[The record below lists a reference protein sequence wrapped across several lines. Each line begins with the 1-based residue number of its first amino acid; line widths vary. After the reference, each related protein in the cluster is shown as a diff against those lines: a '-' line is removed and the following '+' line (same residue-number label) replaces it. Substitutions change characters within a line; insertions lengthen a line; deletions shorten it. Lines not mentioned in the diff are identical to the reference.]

1 MAHLISHIYL
11 LILFYITVV
20 QPLYPISEYPRLVP
34 YWYEWLLLAWIT
46 GVLISEITNPADRS
60 GLGWIRIITLVI
72 CSAAFLVHLL
82 AIIQRLADTE
92 LSLYLYIRN
101 QFLAF
106 SMLLSYVQL
115 LEFFSFHHLFG
126 PWGVI
131 IHDLIKDL
139 IKFLVIL
146 FLSVIGFAFHLS
158 AVQQPVF
165 KNTRT
170 NQISRNSNA
179 GNIFGLLFFSLFG
192 MADRENFPLMETTP
206 DWAPIIVDVIFGVYL
221 MVTLIVLINLLI
233 AMMSDT
239 YQRIQSQSDTEWKF
253 GRAKLI
259 RNMNKQSASPPPLN
273 LCTMLA
279 TYTWAFY
286 KHRCKYNQQTSQFPM
301 YRSTNFSISLVEI
314 VVYIPGVTA

>member
-1 MAHLISHIYL
+1 
-11 LILFYITVV
+11 
-20 QPLYPISEYPRLVP
+20 
-34 YWYEWLLLAWIT
+34 
-46 GVLISEITNPADRS
+46 
-60 GLGWIRIITLVI
+60 
-72 CSAAFLVHLL
+72 
-82 AIIQRLADTE
+82 
-92 LSLYLYIRN
+92 
-101 QFLAF
+101 
-106 SMLLSYVQL
+106 MLLSYVQL

-146 FLSVIGFAFHLS
+146 FLSMVGFAFHLS

-165 KNTRT
+165 KSQQAKPLRYKTPH
-170 NQISRNSNA
+170 A
-179 GNIFGLLFFSLFG
+179 GNILSLLFFSLFG
-192 MADRENFPLMETTP
+192 MADRENFPLMETSP
-206 DWAPIIVDVIFGVYL
+206 DWVPIIVDIIFGIYL

-273 LCTMLA
+273 LGTTIA
-279 TYTWAFY
+279 TYSWNFY
-286 KHRCKYNQQTSQFPM
+286 KHRCKYSRQESGFH
-301 YRSTNFSISLVEI
+301 FCCLK
-314 VVYIPGVTA
+314 